1 MSSSDQLP
9 ESDFQRLFAAEA
21 EGRLD
26 VLVDQLL
33 VLEKSG
39 ASAELVASLFREAHT
54 IKGGAAVVG
63 LGNVARVTH
72 ALEDLLEEVRSERRP
87 VDAALIDAVLAGV
100 DAIRTLI
107 PRALAGAEHE
117 RVAAEAEQRLRRAV
131 GATAEAAPPA
141 TPPSPRLPASR
152 VSRGARR
159 SSRPGTGLRRT
170 RPGKPAAG
178 WGRRWSRCRSTGWT
192 SWSA

>member
-1 MSSSDQLP
+1 MTPPDQLS

-26 VLVDQLL
+26 ALVDQVL

-63 LGNVARVTH
+63 LANIARVAH
-72 ALEDLLEEVRSERRP
+72 ALEDLLEDVRSERRQ
-87 VDAALIDAVLAGV
+87 VDAALIDAVLGGV

-107 PRALAGAEHE
+107 PKALAGEEHE
-117 RVAAEAEQRLRRAV
+117 RVAADAEQRLRLAG
-131 GATAEAAPPA
+131 GATAE
-141 TPPSPRLPASR
+141 
-152 VSRGARR
+152 GAQSKVAGRCGR
-159 SSRPGTGLRRT
+159 RPGPRAR
-170 RPGKPAAG
+170 
-178 WGRRWSRCRSTGWT
+178 
-192 SWSA
+192 